1 MKNPLFEQSHPFTKL
16 LFLFFIIIGSF
27 LIFLVIGLITAIP
40 FFGITLSSFQSA
52 LNINNPDNIG
62 LIKYMQFIQHMG
74 IFVVPPLIAA
84 YVFSKY
90 PKSYLSADTKS
101 KFPVYLLAAGII
113 IFAIPFINYTG
124 ALNAKMSLPESFAGF
139 EEKIKAMEESAGKMT
154 EAFLNVKSIGGLFIN
169 LIIVALLPAVGEEF
183 LFRGVLLKIFK
194 EWTKNKHAAILISA
208 FLFSAVHFQFYGFLP
223 RFLLGAL
230 FGYLFV
236 WSKNI
241 WVPVTVHFIN
251 NGLAVLLYYFMHDT
265 ELYEKADAFGTD
277 TATMPSVIFS
287 VLFAGMFLY
296 LFYKLTKIETSTVD
310 SQQEQ

>member
-16 LFLFFIIIGSF
+16 LFLLFIIVASFSIF
-27 LIFLVIGLITAIP
+27 LILGLITAVP
-40 FFGITLSSFQSA
+40 FFGIQLSSFQDA

-74 IFVVPPLIAA
+74 IFVVPPLVAA

-90 PKSYLSADTKS
+90 PISYLSADTKS
-101 KFPVYLLAAGII
+101 KFAVYLLATVII

-124 ALNAKMSLPESFAGF
+124 ALNAKMSLPAGFAGF

-154 EAFLNVKSIGGLFIN
+154 EAFLNVKSIGGLFVN
-169 LIIVALLPAVGEEF
+169 LIIVALLPAIGEEF
-183 LFRGVLLKIFK
+183 LFRGVLLRLFK

-236 WSKNI
+236 WSRNI

-265 ELYEKADAFGTD
+265 DLYEKADTLGTD
-277 TATMPSVIFS
+277 SFTMPTVFFS
-287 VLFAGMFLY
+287 VLIGGIFLY
-296 LFYKLTKIETSTVD
+296 LFYKLTKIEISTVD

>member
-16 LFLFFIIIGSF
+16 LFLLFIIVASFSIF
-27 LIFLVIGLITAIP
+27 LILGLITAVP
-40 FFGITLSSFQSA
+40 FFGIQLSSFQDA

-74 IFVVPPLIAA
+74 IFVVPPIVAA
-84 YVFSKY
+84 YVFSKH
-90 PKSYLSADTKS
+90 PKTYLSADTKS
-101 KFPVYLLAAGII
+101 KFAVYLLATGII

-139 EEKIKAMEESAGKMT
+139 EEKIRAMEESAGKMT

-169 LIIVALLPAVGEEF
+169 LIIVALLPAIGEEF
-183 LFRGVLLKIFK
+183 LFRGVLLRLFK

-236 WSKNI
+236 WSRNI

-251 NGLAVLLYYFMHDT
+251 NGLAVILYYFMHDT
-265 ELYEKADAFGTD
+265 ELYEKADTLGTD
-277 TATMPSVIFS
+277 SLTMPSVFFS
-287 VLFAGMFLY
+287 VLIGGIFLY
-296 LFYKLTKIETSTVD
+296 FFYKLTKTETSTVD
-310 SQQEQ
+310 SQPEQ

>member
-16 LFLFFIIIGSF
+16 LFLLFIIIGSF
-27 LIFLVIGLITAIP
+27 LIFLVIGLITAVP
-40 FFGITLSSFQSA
+40 FFGIQFSSFQNA

-62 LIKYMQFIQHMG
+62 LIKYLQFIQHMG
-74 IFVVPPLIAA
+74 IFVVPPMVAA

-90 PKSYLSADTKS
+90 PISYLSADTKS
-101 KFPVYLLAAGII
+101 KFAVYLLATGII

-124 ALNAKMSLPESFAGF
+124 ALNAKMSLPAGLAGF

-183 LFRGVLLKIFK
+183 LFRGVLLRLFK

-236 WSKNI
+236 WSRNI

-265 ELYEKADAFGTD
+265 ELYEKADTIGTD
-277 TATMPSVIFS
+277 SLTMPSVFFS
-287 VLFAGMFLY
+287 VLIGGIFLY
-296 LFYKLTKIETSTVD
+296 LFYNLTKIETSTVD

>member
-1 MKNPLFEQSHPFTKL
+1 MKNPLFEQSHPSTKL
-16 LFLFFIIIGSF
+16 LFLLFIIVASFSIF
-27 LIFLVIGLITAIP
+27 LILGLITAVP
-40 FFGITLSSFQSA
+40 FFGIQLSSFQDA

-74 IFVVPPLIAA
+74 IFVVPPLVAA

-90 PKSYLSADTKS
+90 PISYLSADTKS
-101 KFPVYLLAAGII
+101 KFAVYLLATVII

-124 ALNAKMSLPESFAGF
+124 ALNAKMSLPAGFEGF

-154 EAFLNVKSIGGLFIN
+154 EAFLNVKSIGGLFVN
-169 LIIVALLPAVGEEF
+169 LIIVALLPAIGEEF
-183 LFRGVLLKIFK
+183 LFRGVLLRLFK

-236 WSKNI
+236 WSRNI

-265 ELYEKADAFGTD
+265 ELYEKADTLGTD
-277 TATMPSVIFS
+277 SLTMPSVFFS
-287 VLFAGMFLY
+287 VLIGGIFLY
-296 LFYKLTKIETSTVD
+296 FFYKLTKTEISTVD

>member
-16 LFLFFIIIGSF
+16 LFLLFIIVASFSIF
-27 LIFLVIGLITAIP
+27 LILGLITAVP
-40 FFGITLSSFQSA
+40 FFGIQLSSFQDA

-74 IFVVPPLIAA
+74 IFVVPPLVAA

-90 PKSYLSADTKS
+90 PISYLSADTKS
-101 KFPVYLLAAGII
+101 KFAVYLLATVII

-124 ALNAKMSLPESFAGF
+124 ALNAKMSLPAGFAGF

-154 EAFLNVKSIGGLFIN
+154 EAFLNVKSIGGLFVN
-169 LIIVALLPAVGEEF
+169 LIIVALLPAIGEEF
-183 LFRGVLLKIFK
+183 LFRGVLLRLFK
-194 EWTKNKHAAILISA
+194 EWTKNKHVAILISA

-236 WSKNI
+236 WSRNI

-251 NGLAVLLYYFMHDT
+251 NGLAVILYYFMHDT
-265 ELYEKADAFGTD
+265 ELYEKADTLGTD
-277 TATMPSVIFS
+277 SLTMPSVFFS
-287 VLFAGMFLY
+287 VLIGGIFLY

>member
-16 LFLFFIIIGSF
+16 LFLLFIIVASFSIF
-27 LIFLVIGLITAIP
+27 LILGLITAVP
-40 FFGITLSSFQSA
+40 FFGIQLSSFQDA

-74 IFVVPPLIAA
+74 IFVVPPLVAA

-90 PKSYLSADTKS
+90 PISYLSADTKS
-101 KFPVYLLAAGII
+101 KFAVYLLATVII

-124 ALNAKMSLPESFAGF
+124 ALNAKMSLPAGFAGF

-154 EAFLNVKSIGGLFIN
+154 EAFLNVKSIGGLFVN
-169 LIIVALLPAVGEEF
+169 LIIVALLPAIGEEF
-183 LFRGVLLKIFK
+183 LFRGVLLRLFK

-236 WSKNI
+236 WSRNI

-251 NGLAVLLYYFMHDT
+251 NGLAVILYYFMHDT
-265 ELYEKADAFGTD
+265 ELYEKADTLGTD
-277 TATMPSVIFS
+277 SLTMPSVFFS
-287 VLFAGMFLY
+287 VLIGGIFLY